1 MKKVLLALML
11 VVGLT
16 ALAACGSDSEEE
28 TEHAQGVLEDRIK
41 VGNTAVTTGDFA
53 FVGAPFVAGMEA
65 YFNMINEDG
74 GVLGR
79 DIELIHESDGFDG
92 EQGNTITQSMVE
104 EEEVFAM
111 VGHFGTPT
119 VGATDEYLTTIG
131 IPRVYY
137 GTGTS
142 LVYNEDATGLGE
154 RASFPV
160 QPVYEFEGELMVA
173 RAVDQFDA
181 QKIGLLYT
189 GDENGL
195 EIRSG
200 MMSMADQLD
209 VEVIDVLASTDDMEA
224 EALSL
229 VSEDVDVI
237 VIGMNQFSAITG
249 VTALLTAQNTVPTI
263 VSYVAADTSFADY
276 VFAAL
281 PSFDIYANAW
291 VDLLNADGSPSDG
304 YLTYVDE
311 ISKEHDNY
319 DNNSFAIAGWIAA
332 MVFVEGL
339 NKLDPDEA
347 ITWETFIEAME
358 DGTLEYDL
366 GADLDYRNG
375 QRTGTQILSFL
386 QMQYDADE
394 EATYFDTVA
403 PMEHIDD
410 IVSRIEE

>member
-1 MKKVLLALML
+1 MKKILLVLML

-16 ALAACGSDSEEE
+16 ALSACGTDSEEE
-28 TEHAQGVLEDRIK
+28 AEHAQGVLEDRIK
-41 VGNTAVTTGDFA
+41 VGNTAVTTGDLA

-65 YFNMINEDG
+65 YFNMVNDNG

-79 DIELIHESDGFDG
+79 DIELVHESDGFDG
-92 EQGNTITQSMVE
+92 ETGNTITQSMVE
-104 EEEVFAM
+104 EEQVFAM

-131 IPRVYY
+131 MPRVYY

-142 LVYNEDATGLGE
+142 LVYNENADRLGE

-160 QPVYEFEGELMVA
+160 QPVYEFEGRLMVA

-189 GDENGL
+189 GNENGN
-195 EIRSG
+195 EIRTG
-200 MMSMADQLD
+200 MLAMADELG
-209 VEVIDVLASTDDMEA
+209 VEVVDILASTSDMEA

-237 VIGMNQFSAITG
+237 VLGMNQWSAISG
-249 VTALLTAQNTVPTI
+249 VTALLTAGNTAPTI
-263 VSYVAADTSFADY
+263 VSYVAADTSFSDY

-291 VDLLNADGSPSDG
+291 VDLLDDDGAPSDG
-304 YLTYVDE
+304 YITYVEE
-311 ISKEHDNY
+311 IEKEHPEY
-319 DNNSFAIAGWIAA
+319 ENNSFAIAGWIAA
-332 MVFVEGL
+332 MIFVEGL

-347 ITWETFIEAME
+347 ITWEAYIEAME

-366 GADLDYRNG
+366 GADLDYQNG
-375 QRTGTQILSFL
+375 KRTGTQILSLL
-386 QMQYDADE
+386 QMHYDADE